1 MHFLVIKGIL
11 DIFNYYTDNFNI
23 PYYIFGKNQSNYQ
36 LSICKKR
43 MVKKHLLLLCINE
56 PLLHCTNFMI
66 IMLTKIE
73 RQSFAFVQMAIPG
86 LQFFDESRDKDSI
99 TTQIVL
105 FCVAGR
111 DDIIF

>member
-1 MHFLVIKGIL
+1 MSKHVISEFKVGI
-11 DIFNYYTDNFNI
+11 T
-23 PYYIFGKNQSNYQ
+23 
-36 LSICKKR
+36 
-43 MVKKHLLLLCINE
+43 E

>member
-1 MHFLVIKGIL
+1 MSKQVISEFKVG
-11 DIFNYYTDNFNI
+11 
-23 PYYIFGKNQSNYQ
+23 
-36 LSICKKR
+36 
-43 MVKKHLLLLCINE
+43 INE

-73 RQSFAFVQMAIPG
+73 RQSFAFAQMAIPG

>member
-1 MHFLVIKGIL
+1 MSKQVISEFKVGIKMSFVTL
-11 DIFNYYTDNFNI
+11 YKFYDDNAD
-23 PYYIFGKNQSNYQ
+23 KNRKPKPKS
-36 LSICKKR
+36 C
-43 MVKKHLLLLCINE
+43 
-56 PLLHCTNFMI
+56 
-66 IMLTKIE
+66 
-73 RQSFAFVQMAIPG
+73 AFVQLAIPG

>member
-1 MHFLVIKGIL
+1 
-11 DIFNYYTDNFNI
+11 
-23 PYYIFGKNQSNYQ
+23 
-36 LSICKKR
+36 
-43 MVKKHLLLLCINE
+43 
-56 PLLHCTNFMI
+56 MI
-66 IMLTKIE
+66 IMLTIIE